1 MSGIHEALS
10 SISINF
16 SNSLSPQRKKS
27 GKRKKKLWQS
37 VLDRVSTAVKRHHD
51 LDNSYKGK
59 HFIVAGLQFQRFAP
73 LSSGQEAGQRADRHV
88 LEKELR
94 VLHQDPQPAEGD
106 CMSH

>member
-51 LDNSYKGK
+51 QGNSYKRTTYIGGWLIGSEVQSIIK
-59 HFIVAGLQFQRFAP
+59 AVSRQSRFYI
-73 LSSGQEAGQRADRHV
+73 LIGR
-88 LEKELR
+88 
-94 VLHQDPQPAEGD
+94 
-106 CMSH
+106 